1 MTIFLLGL
9 VLFLGIHS
17 ARIIA
22 PGWRLAT
29 INKMGANGWKGTY
42 TLVSI
47 AGFVLLIWGYSLAR
61 QDPVVLWV
69 TPLWLK
75 HIAALLTL
83 LAFILLAAAYVP
95 RNHFKAAIG
104 HPMVVGVK
112 TWAFAHLLANGRSPA
127 LILFAAFFVWAVV
140 LFAVS
145 RRSDRAN
152 GTTYAKGE
160 ASKTLITVVAGAA
173 AWAVFALFLHQ
184 RWIGVS
190 PGYFYIS
197 TI

>member
-1 MTIFLLGL
+1 MTVFMLGL
-9 VLFLGIHS
+9 MLFLGIHS
-17 ARIIA
+17 ARIVA
-22 PGWRLAT
+22 PQWRLAM
-29 INKMGANGWKGTY
+29 INKIGANGWKGTY

-47 AGFVLLIWGYSLAR
+47 AGFVLLIWGYSIAR
-61 QDPVVLWV
+61 QSPVVLWV
-69 TPLWLK
+69 ASLWLK
-75 HIAALLTL
+75 YVAALLTL

-145 RRSDRAN
+145 RRSDRAA
-152 GTTYAKGE
+152 GTTYPKGQT
-160 ASKTLITVVAGAA
+160 SKTIITVIVGAVT
-173 AWAVFALFLHQ
+173 WAVFALFLHQ
-184 RWIGVS
+184 RWVGVS
-190 PGYFYIS
+190 PGIF
-197 TI
+197 

>member
-1 MTIFLLGL
+1 MTIFMLGL

-22 PGWRLAT
+22 PQWRLAT
-29 INKMGANGWKGTY
+29 INKLGANGWKGTY

-47 AGFVLLIWGYSLAR
+47 AGFVLLIWGYSIAR
-61 QDPVVLWV
+61 QNPVVLWV
-69 TPLWLK
+69 APLWLK
-75 HIAALLTL
+75 HVAALLTL

-145 RRSDRAN
+145 RRSDRAT
-152 GTTYAKGE
+152 GATYPKGQ
-160 ASKTLITVVAGAA
+160 ASKTLITIVVGAA
-173 AWAVFALFLHQ
+173 AWALFAMFLHQ

-190 PGYFYIS
+190 PGIF
-197 TI
+197 